1 MAFTLKAVRSGQLK
15 TFSAKEILE
24 LIGDRINDEI
34 IIRDEVYRISSCVD
48 FSLGGGGGGST
59 AGSIDWVTL
68 ELTMAANG
76 ETVFYN
82 PEVISDTDSVFL
94 TVNSVLYQYGVD
106 RDFHIVLARRLR
118 FRDERSRCTPIP
130 KTHPNILKS
139 IQ

>member
-1 MAFTLKAVRSGQLK
+1 MAFTLKEIRTGQLH

-48 FSLGGGGGGST
+48 LSLGSAT
-59 AGSIDWVTL
+59 SADTIDWITL
-68 ELTMAANG
+68 ELSMESNG

-82 PEVISDTDSVFL
+82 PELITDTDSVFL

-106 RDFHIVLARRLR
+106 RDFHIEGDRLFWHGGFDLEMTDR
-118 FRDERSRCTPIP
+118 VVVRYP
-130 KTHPNILKS
+130 KTTPTS
-139 IQ
+139 

>member
-1 MAFTLKAVRSGQLK
+1 MAFTLKEIRTGQLR

-48 FSLGGGGGGST
+48 FSLGGGTSSGT
-59 AGSIDWVTL
+59 IDWITL
-68 ELTMAANG
+68 ELTMESNG

-82 PEVISDTDSVFL
+82 PELITDTDSVFL

-106 RDFHIVLARRLR
+106 RDFHIEGDRLFWHGGFDLEMTDRVVLRY
-118 FRDERSRCTPIP
+118 P
-130 KTHPNILKS
+130 KTTPTS
-139 IQ
+139 

>member
-1 MAFTLKAVRSGQLK
+1 MAFTLKAVRSGQIK

-82 PEVISDTDSVFL
+82 PEVITDTDSVFL

-106 RDFHIVLARRLR
+106 RDFHIEGDRLFWPGGFDVEMNDRVVLRYPKL
-118 FRDERSRCTPIP
+118 TP
-130 KTHPNILKS
+130 TS
-139 IQ
+139 